1 MSYFVDVSRDVA
13 LVESQP
19 AAHHGSGASIRAL
32 LRDTALQVSTLNQ
45 GGIAQSVPILRK
57 RCLELVAVFAATLE
71 QRGIAAD
78 VREDALYAQCGLL
91 DETILR
97 YLPLHQKYQ
106 WDAQPLQV
114 ERFGKHNAGDYV
126 FERLTERMRE
136 TPPNI
141 DLLECY
147 SAVLGLGFTGRY
159 AREGEE
165 KRAALIVAL
174 ETQIA
179 KLRPA
184 VNHRLIADHG
194 SVRPTDW
201 LHYVSPWAI
210 AGTGCVVAVLVY
222 FFWSHALDVQLA
234 HLLAPLPAAKS

>member
-13 LVESQP
+13 LLENQS
-19 AAHHGSGASIRAL
+19 AAHHGSRASIRGL

-97 YLPLHQKYQ
+97 YLPLDQKHQ
-106 WDAQPLQV
+106 WNAQPLQV

-184 VNHRLIADHG
+184 VHHRLIADHG
-194 SVRPTDW
+194 SVSLTDW
-201 LHYVSPWAI
+201 LRYVSPWAI
-210 AGTGCVVAVLVY
+210 ASTACVISVLVY
-222 FFWSHALDVQLA
+222 FVWSHALDVQLA
-234 HLLAPLPAAKS
+234 HLLAPLPAVRS

>member
-1 MSYFVDVSRDVA
+1 MSYFVKVSRDIARVD
-13 LVESQP
+13 SQP
-19 AAHHGSGASIRAL
+19 AAHHRSGASIRGL

-45 GGIAQSVPILRK
+45 GGIAESVPMLRK
-57 RCLELVAVFAATLE
+57 RCVELVEAFAATLE

-97 YLPLHQKYQ
+97 YLPLEQKYQ

-147 SAVLGLGFTGRY
+147 SAVLGLGFSGRY

-174 ETQIA
+174 EAQIA
-179 KLRPA
+179 KHRPA
-184 VNHRLIADHG
+184 VNHRLIADRS
-194 SVRPTDW
+194 SVRLTDW
-201 LHYVSPWAI
+201 LRYVSPWAV
-210 AGTGCVVAVLVY
+210 AGAGCIVALLVY
-222 FFWSHALDVQLA
+222 FVWSRTLDVQLA
-234 HLLAPLPAAKS
+234 HLLASVQAVKS